1 MKKQIKITKLDY
13 KRLSNL
19 IHDVKDSMR
28 SDIENILTLRHEIE
42 RAKKVEPRE
51 ISSKYITMN
60 SEFEIISLDLQKVM
74 KFKLVYP
81 QEANFSKG
89 KLSVLSPLG
98 CALIGCEENDEV
110 EYKVPTGIKKVKIE
124 KILYQPEEVGEF
136 YL

>member
-19 IHDVKDSMR
+19 IDNVKDSMR

-98 CALIGCEENDEV
+98 CALIGYEENDEV
-110 EYKVPTGIKKVKIE
+110 EYKVPTGIKKAKIG

>member
-19 IHDVKDSMR
+19 IDNVKNSMR

-110 EYKVPTGIKKVKIE
+110 EYKVPAGIKKVKIE